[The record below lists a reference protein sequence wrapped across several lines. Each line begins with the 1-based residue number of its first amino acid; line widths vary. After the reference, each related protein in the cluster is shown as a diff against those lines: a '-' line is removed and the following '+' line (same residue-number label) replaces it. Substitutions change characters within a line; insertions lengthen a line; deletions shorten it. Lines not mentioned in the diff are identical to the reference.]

1 MGFVML
7 AGTLFPVATHARRY
21 VAKPAST
28 NGSARARALGT
39 VAADHDGYSWERSRR
54 YVHDTY
60 IIIGGSMSQPD
71 PLKELHE
78 ALLQIVGVLNRPQG
92 DNVILTR
99 AGVSLDTALFPLL
112 VRVSMQRNLT
122 IGELADQVGRDYSTV
137 SRQVGRLQALGLVHS
152 ELSQADR
159 RRRLLG
165 VTAAGKNTIKKI
177 DRARSSVMSEALD
190 GWSRDE
196 IAELAR
202 MTTRLA
208 AAMRPRA

>member
-1 MGFVML
+1 
-7 AGTLFPVATHARRY
+7 
-21 VAKPAST
+21 
-28 NGSARARALGT
+28 
-39 VAADHDGYSWERSRR
+39 
-54 YVHDTY
+54 
-60 IIIGGSMSQPD
+60 MSQPD

-165 VTAAGKNTIKKI
+165 VTTAGKNTIKKI
-177 DRARSSVMSEALD
+177 DRARRSVMSEALD

-196 IAELAR
+196 ITELAR

>member
-1 MGFVML
+1 
-7 AGTLFPVATHARRY
+7 
-21 VAKPAST
+21 
-28 NGSARARALGT
+28 
-39 VAADHDGYSWERSRR
+39 
-54 YVHDTY
+54 
-60 IIIGGSMSQPD
+60 MSQAD

-122 IGELADQVGRDYSTV
+122 IGELADQVGRDQSTV
-137 SRQVGRLQALGLVHS
+137 SRQVSRLQALGLVHS
-152 ELSQADR
+152 ELSQTDR

-165 VTAAGKNTIKKI
+165 VTTAGKNTIKKI

-190 GWSRDE
+190 GWSQDE
-196 IAELAR
+196 ITELAR